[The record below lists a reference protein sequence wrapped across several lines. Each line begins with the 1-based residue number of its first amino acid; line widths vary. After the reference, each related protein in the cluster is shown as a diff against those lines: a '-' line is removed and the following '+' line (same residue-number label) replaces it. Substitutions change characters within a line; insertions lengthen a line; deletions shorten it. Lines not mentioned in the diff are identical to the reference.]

1 MTLQEIWLCCK
12 RYELKENEAPQCI
25 NAAGQI
31 EPWSCKS
38 ALRKWHMR
46 RSVGG
51 CGAGA
56 GRVRW
61 ALWSADAS
69 L

>member
-1 MTLQEIWLCCK
+1 MPGASVVAECS
-12 RYELKENEAPQCI
+12 APQCI
-25 NAAGQI
+25 NAGGQ
-31 EPWSCKS
+31 SGLCGSKS
-38 ALRKWHMR
+38 VLCVWHMR

-61 ALWSADAS
+61 ELWTASARA
-69 L
+69 